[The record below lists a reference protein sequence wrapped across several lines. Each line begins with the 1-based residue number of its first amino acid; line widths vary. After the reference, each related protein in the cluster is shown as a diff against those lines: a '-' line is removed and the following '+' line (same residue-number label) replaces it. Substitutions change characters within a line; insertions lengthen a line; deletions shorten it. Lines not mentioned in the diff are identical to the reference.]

1 MFPTAIRTL
10 LYEHREGEAPCR
22 GVLLDGGEVL
32 EGLLVEGALER
43 IGGNQDGLDELVEIL
58 VHGGEKK
65 GVSLDTRSWRG
76 STAGV
81 GSPDFLYGTELWPA
95 PRASRLSES
104 FTTTCS
110 QIDKRDC
117 DPDVFSLKDTSE
129 SWKPGCVRARD

>member
-1 MFPTAIRTL
+1 MFPASRRAW
-10 LYEHREGEAPCR
+10 LYEYGERKSPGGAI
-22 GVLLDGGEVL
+22 LLDGRKVL
-32 EGLLVEGALER
+32 EGLLVECVLR
-43 IGGNQDGLDELVEIL
+43 WIGCNQDGLDELVEIL

-65 GVSLDTRSWRG
+65 GVSLDTRRWRG

-81 GSPDFLYGTELWPA
+81 GSPDFLCGTELWPA